1 MLVKNA
7 KEQTAEELQALAE
20 RARAAYDY
28 EAAIEHFSRALASL
42 RGADPAAEFGLL
54 AQRAE
59 CYQWTGDYE
68 AEQAD
73 LQEMSRLAGEHD
85 RLPWRI
91 TAVMRQALI
100 LPQLSQAERERVAED
115 AEAAAAQARMSG
127 DPRLEADG
135 LSALAEARYR
145 LADTARASSLYE
157 QALRLYRGLGDRP
170 GQALSLS
177 RLGQIALANGRLAG
191 ALDFLES
198 ALALLADQAAEAIEN
213 ARLVEETRRANW
225 ELGQRVAQRTAEL
238 ARAGERLQ
246 HEIAGRERIG
256 ETLRRQNEYLAALY
270 DMTIGLIGRLDVNEV
285 LKAIVARAGQLLS
298 APHGYIYLVVPA
310 TDTIELKLGRG
321 AFEREVG
328 DRLKPGE
335 GLAGKVWQSG
345 ASLVIDEYD
354 TWPGRDPKMEYGVIR
369 ALMGAP
375 LTTPPR
381 SAGGTEGGVAGVLGI
396 AYGIESPRTFGQD
409 EVDLLGRFAQL
420 ASVALDNARLYAT
433 AQQELA
439 ERQRVDEALRRQ
451 NAYLAALHDTTLGLI
466 SRLDLRDL
474 LEAIVLRAGQLLGT
488 PHGFIYLVS
497 PDGTELQRQV
507 GVGIFT
513 ENRAPRLQPGEGL
526 SGKVW
531 QSGQAIVVNDYDSW
545 PGRSQVG
552 VSLVDAMAGMP
563 LLSGGKVAGVI
574 ALASE
579 RGSGR
584 TFGEEEIEL
593 LTRFAQLAAIALDN
607 ARLHA
612 ETERR
617 LKEQIALREASMAV
631 SSTLDLKTLLSK
643 LSEQVGRVVD
653 ATSAYIS
660 TYDPEARVATVVAEY
675 LSPHASAEE
684 RVSDLG
690 AAYDMP
696 RDRPGIVEL
705 LETGR
710 PITAHVDDD
719 SVPDADRALMRTYGA
734 QSILFIALRAGPRMP
749 VSGAGGQLIGF
760 VEMWESRRRREFTP
774 EEIALCESVA
784 QQTAIAIQNARLFE
798 EMQRAREAADAANA
812 SKSEFLSNVSHELR
826 TPMTSVLG
834 FTRLIQKRL
843 EDVILKKVQADDER
857 TRKAIGQVRQNLGI
871 ILAEG
876 VRLTA
881 LINDVLDL
889 AKIEAGKVVWERERV
904 SIADVVDRAV
914 AAAESLSAQKHLSL
928 VRDVADGLPDVLG
941 DRDRLIQVMINLLS
955 NAIKFTVRG
964 SVTCRARLAGGEIV
978 VSVADTGVGI
988 VRADQAA
995 IFEKFRQAGNTL
1007 TDKPKGTGLG
1017 LAICKEIVS
1026 HHGGRIWVESEPGK
1040 GSTFSFTLPAQNQR
1054 Q

>member
-7 KEQTAEELQALAE
+7 TEQSVDELKALAE
-20 RARAAYDY
+20 RACAAYDY
-28 EAAIEHFSRALASL
+28 EAAIRHFSRALASL
-42 RGADPAAEFGLL
+42 RADAQASGADAATEFDLL
-54 AQRAE
+54 ARRAE
-59 CYQWTGDYE
+59 CYEWIDDSE

-73 LQEMSRLAGEHD
+73 LQEMARLAGEHD
-85 RLPWRI
+85 DLRWRV
-91 TAVMRQALI
+91 TVVMRWALI
-100 LPQLSQAERERVAED
+100 MPQLSQAERERVAED
-115 AEAAAAQARMSG
+115 AEAAAAHARLSG
-127 DPRLEADG
+127 DPRIEADG
-135 LSALAEARYR
+135 LTALAEVRYR
-145 LADTARASSLYE
+145 LTDTARASILYE
-157 QALRLYRGLGDRP
+157 QALRLYRDLGDRA
-170 GQALSLS
+170 GQALNLS
-177 RLGQIALANGRLAG
+177 RLGRIAIVNGHLAQAQ
-191 ALDFLES
+191 DFLES
-198 ALALLADQAAEAIEN
+198 ALALLAQQAAAAIEN
-213 ARLVEETRRANW
+213 ARLVEETRRANR
-225 ELGQRVAQRTAEL
+225 ELGRRVAERTAEL
-238 ARAGERLQ
+238 ARANERLQ
-246 HEIAGRERIG
+246 REAAERGRIG

-270 DMTIGLIGRLDVNEV
+270 DTTIGLIGRLDLNEL
-285 LKAIVARAGQLLS
+285 LKAIVARAGQLMN
-298 APHGYIYLVVPA
+298 APHGYIYLLDPA
-310 TDTIELKLGRG
+310 TETIDLKLGRG

-345 ASLVIDEYD
+345 QPMMIDEYD
-354 TWPGRDPKMEYGVIR
+354 TWPGRDPRMEYGVIR

-375 LTTPPR
+375 LTMG
-381 SAGGTEGGVAGVLGI
+381 AQAAGVLGI
-396 AYGIESPRTFGQD
+396 AYGIESARTFGHD
-409 EVDLLGRFAQL
+409 ELDLLGRFAQL

-439 ERQRVDEALRRQ
+439 ERQRADEILRRQ

-474 LEAIVLRAGQLLGT
+474 LEAIILRAGQLLGT

-513 ENRAPRLQPGEGL
+513 ENRAPRLKPGEGL

-531 QSGQAIVVNDYDSW
+531 ESGQAIVVNDYDSW
-545 PGRSQVG
+545 PGRSPVG

-563 LLSGGKVAGVI
+563 LLSGAKVAGVI

-617 LKEQIALREASMAV
+617 LKEQIALRDASIAV
-631 SSTLDLKTLLSK
+631 SSTLDLKTLLSV
-643 LSEQVGRVVD
+643 LTEQIGRVID

-660 TYDPEARVATVVAEY
+660 TYDPETRVATVVAEY
-675 LSPHASAEE
+675 LSPQACDEE
-684 RVSDLG
+684 RASDLG

-710 PITAHVDDD
+710 AITAHADDETV
-719 SVPDADRALMRTYGA
+719 SEADRMLMRKYGA
-734 QSILFIALRAGPRMP
+734 QSILFIALR
-749 VSGAGGQLIGF
+749 AGGQLIGF

-774 EEIALCESVA
+774 EEIALSEGIA

-798 EMQRAREAADAANA
+798 EMQRARVAADAANA

-843 EDVILKKVQADDER
+843 EDVILKKVQADDEK
-857 TRKAIGQVRQNLGI
+857 TQKAIGQMRENLGI
-871 ILAEG
+871 IITEG

-889 AKIEAGKVVWERERV
+889 AKIEAGKVVWERDRV

-914 AAAESLSAQKHLSL
+914 AATEALLAQKRLSL
-928 VRDVADGLPDVLG
+928 VQDIAAGLPDALG

-955 NAIKFTVRG
+955 NAIKFTDRG
-964 SVTCRARLAGGEIV
+964 TVTCQVRLAGGEIV

-995 IFEKFRQAGNTL
+995 IFEKFKQAGSTL

-1017 LAICKEIVS
+1017 LAICREIVN

-1040 GSTFSFTLPAQNQR
+1040 RSTFSFTLPVRSQT
-1054 Q
+1054 